1 MNMKATGIVRRI
13 DDLGRVVIPKEIR
26 RTMRIREGDPLEI
39 YTGPDGEVVFKKYSA
54 INELE
59 NAAEAC
65 EVISKLGG
73 APAVVF
79 DRDHVVAVAGAHKKE
94 YSERRI
100 SHDLEELLDNR
111 SSFCMTEP
119 EGGSLRPIEGM
130 PNRALAVAPIISR
143 GDVAGAVAFVE
154 NESNRKADERQIML
168 TKAAAM
174 FLGKQIES

>member
-1 MNMKATGIVRRI
+1 MKATGIVRRI

-39 YTGPDGEVVFKKYSA
+39 YTGPEGEVVFKKYSA
-54 INELE
+54 MGELE

-73 APAVVF
+73 APAVIF
-79 DRDHVVAVAGAHKKE
+79 DRDHVVAVSGTQKKE

-100 SHDLEELLDNR
+100 SAALEDLLEQR
-111 SSFCMTEP
+111 SSYSAASDGAP
-119 EGGSLRPIEGM
+119 LKPIEGIDS
-130 PNRALAVAPIISR
+130 RAIAMTPIISA
-143 GDVAGAVAFVE
+143 GDVAGAVAFV
-154 NESNRKADERQIML
+154 SNGGDDVKANDRHVML
-168 TKAAAM
+168 TKVAAM